1 MLRGLLP
8 GYAPLVRRAIPSTLA
23 SHARPSLASLALL
36 PPRRALRTAAAQRH
50 ALRRPRRHPPRRSSR
65 GSPGGA
71 TRTLRTEMLAIQTS
85 LETIEARIAQLNPS
99 AAAAA
104 AAGVGGPAALLT
116 SVDGTMREAWAQS
129 VRSIDR
135 WEKHLNASLP
145 LKPEWLPAKYLR
157 VAVFGVVFVIG
168 GTAGTY
174 YLIGARWK
182 KIAAEE
188 VADLAEQ
195 VLAQRA
201 LKATVL
207 ATLDELA
214 QDPETLLTLQ
224 TLLTQVLTDPET
236 NKAIVELLSG
246 VILDEQVQRD
256 TGSYVN
262 QSLYFSLG
270 GVLGSPWRWFGKGV
284 AEAGAAEEAEE
295 AEKETPSAAAVAVAV
310 APV

>member
-1 MLRGLLP
+1 
-8 GYAPLVRRAIPSTLA
+8 
-23 SHARPSLASLALL
+23 
-36 PPRRALRTAAAQRH
+36 
-50 ALRRPRRHPPRRSSR
+50 
-65 GSPGGA
+65 
-71 TRTLRTEMLAIQTS
+71 MLAIQIS
-85 LETIEARIAQLNPS
+85 LEKIEARIVQLNPS

-104 AAGVGGPAALLT
+104 AGGVGPAALFT
-116 SVDGTMREAWAQS
+116 SADGTMREVWAQS
-129 VRSIDR
+129 VRAIDR
-135 WEKHLNASLP
+135 WEKHLNARLP

-224 TLLTQVLTDPET
+224 TLLTQVLTDTET
-236 NKAIVELLSG
+236 NKAVVELLSG
-246 VILDEQVQRD
+246 VMLDEQVQRD

-270 GVLGSPWRWFGKGV
+270 GVLGSPWRWFGKGMAEA
-284 AEAGAAEEAEE
+284 AEAGVAEEAEE
-295 AEKETPSAAAVAVAV
+295 AEKETRSSSAAAVAVAV

>member
-1 MLRGLLP
+1 
-8 GYAPLVRRAIPSTLA
+8 
-23 SHARPSLASLALL
+23 
-36 PPRRALRTAAAQRH
+36 
-50 ALRRPRRHPPRRSSR
+50 
-65 GSPGGA
+65 
-71 TRTLRTEMLAIQTS
+71 MLAIQTS

-214 QDPETLLTLQ
+214 QDPETLDAP
-224 TLLTQVLTDPET
+224 DPPDAGSDRPR
-236 NKAIVELLSG
+236 NQQGDRGAPVG
-246 VILDEQVQRD
+246 GDPRR
-256 TGSYVN
+256 TGATGHG
-262 QSLYFSLG
+262 QLRE
-270 GVLGSPWRWFGKGV
+270 P
-284 AEAGAAEEAEE
+284 
-295 AEKETPSAAAVAVAV
+295 VAVL
-310 APV
+310 

>member
-1 MLRGLLP
+1 
-8 GYAPLVRRAIPSTLA
+8 
-23 SHARPSLASLALL
+23 
-36 PPRRALRTAAAQRH
+36 
-50 ALRRPRRHPPRRSSR
+50 
-65 GSPGGA
+65 
-71 TRTLRTEMLAIQTS
+71 MLAIQTS

-99 AAAAA
+99 AAA

-284 AEAGAAEEAEE
+284 AEAGAAEAAEAEEEAEE
-295 AEKETPSAAAVAVAV
+295 AEKETPSAAAVVVAV
-310 APV
+310 A

>member
-1 MLRGLLP
+1 MWYRWC
-8 GYAPLVRRAIPSTLA
+8 LVACGDLA
-23 SHARPSLASLALL
+23 
-36 PPRRALRTAAAQRH
+36 PRRARAFSSNYRSRILVSKIGFEYQFRKS
-50 ALRRPRRHPPRRSSR
+50 RR
-65 GSPGGA
+65 
-71 TRTLRTEMLAIQTS
+71 
-85 LETIEARIAQLNPS
+85 
-99 AAAAA
+99 
-104 AAGVGGPAALLT
+104 
-116 SVDGTMREAWAQS
+116 
-129 VRSIDR
+129 IDR

-214 QDPETLLTLQ
+214 QDPETLDAP
-224 TLLTQVLTDPET
+224 DPPDAGSDRPR
-236 NKAIVELLSG
+236 NQQGDRGAPVG
-246 VILDEQVQRD
+246 GDPRR
-256 TGSYVN
+256 TGATGHG
-262 QSLYFSLG
+262 QLRE
-270 GVLGSPWRWFGKGV
+270 P
-284 AEAGAAEEAEE
+284 
-295 AEKETPSAAAVAVAV
+295 VAVL
-310 APV
+310 